1 MSDAVRQY
9 LLSVVAMAMLAGV
22 LLALVPK
29 GAVHRSL
36 SFLSGLA
43 MILVALGPL
52 ARVDVDALAQAMS
65 RAKMQA
71 EEAAWGVTIDNTEWV
86 ADIIKRDAEA
96 YIWDRAEELDI
107 RPEAVEV
114 TVAVGGTYPYPY
126 SADITATAA
135 PTQQNQLERALEAE
149 LAIPAERQEWHEP

>member
-1 MSDAVRQY
+1 MSEAVRQY

-29 GAVHRSL
+29 GAIHRSL
-36 SFLSGLA
+36 SFLCGLA
-43 MILVALGPL
+43 MILVAMGPL

-71 EEAAWGVTIDNTEWV
+71 EEAAWGVTIDNTQWV
-86 ADIIKRDAEA
+86 ADIIKQDAEA

-107 RPEAVEV
+107 RPKAVEV

-126 SADITATAA
+126 SADITAVAA
-135 PTQQNQLERALEAE
+135 PTQQKQLERVLEAE

>member
-36 SFLSGLA
+36 SFLCGLA

-52 ARVDVDALAQAMS
+52 ARINVDALAQAMS
-65 RAKMQA
+65 RARMQA
-71 EEAAWGVTIDNTEWV
+71 EEATWGVTIDNTQWV

-96 YIWDRAEELDI
+96 YIWDRAEGLGL

-114 TVAVGGTYPYPY
+114 TVNVDGAYPYPY
-126 SADITATAA
+126 SAAITAHAD
-135 PTQQNQLERALEAE
+135 PSRQKQLEEILEAE
-149 LAIPAERQEWHEP
+149 LAIPAERQEWQEP

>member
-71 EEAAWGVTIDNTEWV
+71 E
-86 ADIIKRDAEA
+86 
-96 YIWDRAEELDI
+96 
-107 RPEAVEV
+107 
-114 TVAVGGTYPYPY
+114 
-126 SADITATAA
+126 
-135 PTQQNQLERALEAE
+135 
-149 LAIPAERQEWHEP
+149 